1 MFERYTESARRALF
15 FARYETSMTGSLSI
29 ESEHML
35 LGLLRDPGPIGRRLL
50 AATGV
55 SSEQLRQEVE
65 SRIAHREKVATSVE
79 IPFSEQTRHI
89 LNYTALE
96 ADILGHSHIGTEHM
110 LLALLRVPES
120 TAGAILTGHGLR
132 LQTAR
137 EDVVAILAEGAQS
150 GSHRAADADAPAVP
164 PDRAG
169 PAPEPER
176 PRVDTEE
183 IVAAIDRIHRL
194 VEQIRMTMPTPHE
207 SSDLLHLLHVE
218 LASLRGRFSR

>member
-15 FARYETSMTGSLSI
+15 FARYETSLTGSLSI

-35 LGLLRDPGPIGRRLL
+35 LGLLREPGPIGRRLL
-50 AATGV
+50 ASAGV

-65 SRIAHREKVATSVE
+65 SRIAFREKVATSVE
-79 IPFSEQTRHI
+79 IPFSEETRHI
-89 LNYTALE
+89 LTYTALE
-96 ADILGHSHIGTEHM
+96 ADNLGHSHIGPEHI

-120 TAGAILTGHGLR
+120 IAGAILTGHGLR

-137 EDVVAILAEGAQS
+137 EDVVAILAEGPQS
-150 GSHRAADADAPAVP
+150 SSRRAADADAPAVA
-164 PDRAG
+164 PDQAS
-169 PAPEPER
+169 PVLEPER

-194 VEQIRMTMPTPHE
+194 VEQIRMTLPTPHE
-207 SSDLLHLLHVE
+207 STDRLHLLHVE
-218 LASLRGRFSR
+218 LASLRSRFSR

>member
-35 LGLLRDPGPIGRRLL
+35 LGLLRDPGPIARRLL
-50 AATGV
+50 AGAQI

-65 SRIAHREKVATSVE
+65 SRIAFREKVATSVE

-89 LNYTALE
+89 LTYTALE
-96 ADILGHSHIGTEHM
+96 ADHLGHSHIGPEHM

-120 TAGAILTGHGLR
+120 IAGAILTGHGLR

-150 GSHRAADADAPAVP
+150 VSGRAAAADAPAAP
-164 PDRAG
+164 PDGAA
-169 PAPEPER
+169 PVPEPEDAR
-176 PRVDTEE
+176 LDTEE

-194 VEQIRMTMPTPHE
+194 VEQIRMTLPTAYQ
-207 SSDLLHLLHVE
+207 SSDQLHLLYVE
-218 LASLRGRFSR
+218 LASLRSRFSR